1 MKHIFFMKNTEINRD
16 YFIRF
21 KLGIPSTKIELFAY
35 VKQFGVLEIFHTYT
49 KKCIYLI
56 FIEIC

>member
-1 MKHIFFMKNTEINRD
+1 MKNTEINRD